1 MQLLRTLI
9 ISKINIWLGITND
22 TSLVTINL
30 ICLAFYLAMN
40 QRMNFLKI
48 IKHEKKA
55 Q

>member
-1 MQLLRTLI
+1 MQLLRTWI
-9 ISKINIWLGITND
+9 ISKINIWLDITND

-30 ICLAFYLAMN
+30 SYLTFSFAMN
-40 QRMNFLKI
+40 QHMNFLKI